1 MQTVLAFFQDLFAL
15 VRLLLQ
21 QWQQNRKAA
30 DRDAVRTDAAA
41 EWVRHMGGTDARDA
55 DSRTTD
61 AGGHRD

>member
-15 VRLLLQ
+15 IRFLLQ

-30 DRDAVRTDAAA
+30 DRDAVRADPAA
-41 EWVRHMGGTDARDA
+41 EWVRHMGGKDARNA
-55 DSRTTD
+55 DNRSAD

>member
-15 VRLLLQ
+15 IRILLQ

-30 DRDAVRTDAAA
+30 DRDAVRADPAA

-55 DSRTTD
+55 DSRPAD
-61 AGGHRD
+61 SGGHRD